1 MSGTERFFK
10 DLSLLV
16 TGLVF
21 TFFLILLAVRL
32 KEVQID
38 SAAEYNLLK
47 ERQSVRLVQTAAPRG
62 RILDRNGKELAT
74 NKKAFAIVLNPEGF
88 QRKRQND
95 TIEAMIQALTNLS
108 AIVRVPIEIDEE
120 LPQMLRRHLRR
131 SQAMPYTVF
140 SDVSDE
146 VLARFFEHSDELAGF
161 DLVERSERVYP
172 CGSLASHIIGYV
184 GRGEAESV
192 VGDEKINFREKEL
205 VGRSGI
211 EAYCDGYLRGVSGEK
226 RLTVDARG
234 YTVREREVRE
244 AIAGPDLKLTIDANL
259 QQTVESALNGHAG
272 ACVVVDA
279 STGEMLAV
287 ASAPSYN
294 LNDFVPYL
302 PHGVY
307 SKMTNNAARPLVNR
321 ATGGTYAPGSIFKPI
336 TALAALA
343 QGVKPSH
350 QTMCDGIFTYGTMIM
365 HCASRWGHGELD
377 MVNAIKVSCNPYF
390 AELGVVVGTN
400 LLRKTAMEFG
410 LGRLSEV
417 DLPVDASGYVPDG
430 QSNEKIGF
438 KWYPGELAQTAIGQG
453 KLLVTPLQMAVMAA
467 GLGTGRLPRP
477 YVNFSNKPNVR
488 KLNIPNYHLEIV
500 REGMRRVVK
509 RGGTGAAAAIDVKA
523 DVMGKTGTAEVGP
536 RYNRRKN
543 AWFIAYAKPNA
554 ESNKS
559 SLARRSVALAI
570 VLEKADSGGGSAA
583 PRACKILS
591 KIYN

>member
-1 MSGTERFFK
+1 MSDTERFFK

-16 TGLVF
+16 IGLVF

-88 QRKRQND
+88 QRKRQD
-95 TIEAMIQALTNLS
+95 ATIEAMIQAITNLS
-108 AIVRVPIEIDEE
+108 SVVGVPVKSDED
-120 LPQMLRRHLRR
+120 LPIMLRRHLRR

-140 SDVSDE
+140 SDVSYE
-146 VLARFFEHSDELAGF
+146 VLAKFFEHSDELEGF
-161 DLVERSERVYP
+161 DLVERCERVYP
-172 CGSLASHIIGYV
+172 CGALASHIIGYV

-192 VGDEKINFREKEL
+192 AGDEKINFREKEL

-211 EAYCDGYLRGVSGEK
+211 EAYCNGFLRGVSGEK

-244 AIAGPDLKLTIDANL
+244 AIAGPDLKLTIDSDL
-259 QQTVESALNGHAG
+259 QQVVESALSGYAG
-272 ACVVVDA
+272 ACVVIDA
-279 STGEMLAV
+279 LTGEILAV

-294 LNDFVPYL
+294 LNEFVPYL
-302 PHGVY
+302 SHAVY
-307 SKMTNNAARPLVNR
+307 SKMTNDVARPLVNR
-321 ATGGTYAPGSIFKPI
+321 AIGGMYAPGSIFKPI

-343 QGVKPSH
+343 HGVKPSH
-350 QTMCDGIFTYGTMIM
+350 ITMCDGVFSYGTMIM
-365 HCASRWGHGELD
+365 HCASRWGHGQLD
-377 MVNAIKVSCNPYF
+377 MINALKVSCNPYF
-390 AELGVVVGTN
+390 AELGVEIGTN
-400 LLRKTAMEFG
+400 LLRRTAMEFG
-410 LGRLSEV
+410 LGRLSGV
-417 DLPVDASGYVPDG
+417 DLPVDAPGYVPDG
-430 QSNEKIGF
+430 QSNEKLGY
-438 KWYPGELAQTAIGQG
+438 KWYPGELSQTAIGQG
-453 KLLVTPLQMAVMAA
+453 RLLVTPLQMAVMVA

-477 YVNFSNKPNVR
+477 YVNSSNKPFYHR
-488 KLNIPNYHLEIV
+488 LNIPNHHLETV
-500 REGMRRVVK
+500 REGMRRVVR

-536 RYNRRKN
+536 KYNRRKN
-543 AWFIAYAKPNA
+543 AWFIAFAKPNA
-554 ESNKS
+554 ESNRS
-559 SLARRSVALAI
+559 SLASRSVALAI
-570 VLEKADSGGGSAA
+570 VLERADSGGGSAA
-583 PRACKILS
+583 PRACKILK